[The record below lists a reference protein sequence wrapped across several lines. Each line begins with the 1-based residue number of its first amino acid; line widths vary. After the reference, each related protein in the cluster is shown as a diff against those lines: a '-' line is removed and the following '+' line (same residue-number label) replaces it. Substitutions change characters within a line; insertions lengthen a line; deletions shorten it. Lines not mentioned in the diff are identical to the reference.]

1 MKRKFQKED
10 LREIEFDFSYQK
22 LMGKQKKISSW
33 FQTICF
39 LFFRVY
45 FVAFLSLRNLFP
57 SHLFLTKKRRSNL
70 SWWWCFLFNF
80 FLWKQK
86 NLTQFSPVRKIF
98 LYLLIDRLLK
108 LIESRTCNL
117 FSSFF
122 HDSSSWHDLEK
133 FFITLQWYLFP
144 YPEIASWI
152 LILCVFCFFFHS
164 LTLSF
169 SLFSVNTSIRFP
181 FKQTKKKKSFPGH

>member
-45 FVAFLSLRNLFP
+45 FVAFFSLRNLFP

-70 SWWWCFLFNF
+70 SWWWCFLFVF
-80 FLWKQK
+80 SMKTE
-86 NLTQFSPVRKIF
+86 NLTQFSPVRNIF

-122 HDSSSWHDLEK
+122 HDSSSWHDLER
-133 FFITLQWYLFP
+133 FFITMQWYLFSLP
-144 YPEIASWI
+144 WDG
-152 LILCVFCFFFHS
+152 LMNLNFVRLLLLFFLS
-164 LTLSF
+164 L
-169 SLFSVNTSIRFP
+169 SLFCQHLN
-181 FKQTKKKKSFPGH
+181 